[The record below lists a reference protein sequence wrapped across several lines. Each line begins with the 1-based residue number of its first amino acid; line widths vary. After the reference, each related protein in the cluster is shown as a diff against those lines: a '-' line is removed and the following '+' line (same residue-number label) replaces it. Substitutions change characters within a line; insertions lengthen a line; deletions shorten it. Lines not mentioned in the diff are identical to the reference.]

1 MIFKL
6 PEPKKKR
13 ITIMGHPKSV
23 DKIVGD
29 CKLLERDLNNIPSI
43 QYKLYDYEIEDI
55 VVLFVVSSLM
65 KEDRVYI
72 IPSDEEFKE
81 SLYRAFPHLYG
92 FLNFD

>member
-6 PEPKKKR
+6 PEPKKNR
-13 ITIMGHPKSV
+13 IKIVCHPNAM
-23 DKIVGD
+23 DKIFGD

-55 VVLFVVSSLM
+55 VVLFVVSPLM
-65 KEDRVYI
+65 KEDRAYI

-81 SLYRAFPHLYG
+81 SLYRAFPHLANE
-92 FLNFD
+92 LKL